1 MFKLQEYFGLI
12 LIVSEA
18 LDNVSV
24 FNFVSRNI
32 KSVYSIFTQQRWLLI
47 TLNLSGL
54 LHYTNIYI

>member
-32 KSVYSIFTQQRWLLI
+32 KSVYSIFTQQR
-47 TLNLSGL
+47 
-54 LHYTNIYI
+54 